1 MTRVYSN
8 KPSAIKARIRKTE
21 KRMKRDDEDIKLLFP
36 DRKPI
41 EEWDFEELQA
51 GRPRDPETG
60 KLNRR
65 AKRPKWINPAMLAE
79 AQKRLRTMTATEL
92 GTYTG
97 SAIEVMVDLMQS
109 SRVDKVRYDAARY
122 VLDQVMGM
130 PTQRTE
136 ISAEV
141 SVSTFLADVIENP
154 DGTQYSIEDGQVL
167 NVEYDEDDEDDDGE

>member
-1 MTRVYSN
+1 MARVYSN
-8 KPSAIKARIRKTE
+8 KPSAIRSRMRTTE
-21 KRMKRDDEDIKLLFP
+21 KRINRHEEDIALLFP

-60 KLNRR
+60 KISRR
-65 AKRPKWINPAMLAE
+65 TKRPKWISPAMLAE

-136 ISAEV
+136 ITADV
-141 SVSTFLADVIENP
+141 SVSTFLADVMENP
-154 DGTQYSIEDGQVL
+154 DGTQYAIEDGQVL
-167 NVEYDEDDEDDDGE
+167 DVEYDEDDEDDDGE